1 MGDIVKKNRY
11 DEKMERVKDI
21 KVENKTIDMI
31 RDRSYEKDKAISARV
46 NGVTYNNFK
55 KISRKKG
62 LTPNACIN
70 MLMSE
75 FVQRNKEYLED

>member
-31 RDRSYEKDKAISARV
+31 RDRS
-46 NGVTYNNFK
+46 
-55 KISRKKG
+55 
-62 LTPNACIN
+62 
-70 MLMSE
+70 
-75 FVQRNKEYLED
+75 